1 MTMSDRIPLILV
13 PGLLCTARLFQPQ
26 AAGLADIASV
36 AVADTTPFDNVGDA
50 AAAVL
55 ATAPSRFALGGLSMG
70 GYVAFE
76 VLRRAPE
83 RVAGVALIDTSA
95 RPDTPEQIARRTDLI
110 ALAQRGTFKG
120 VTAQLLP
127 MLIHPDRLQDE
138 ALTGIIFEMA
148 EAVGQE
154 AFVRQQKAIM
164 ARPDSR
170 PDLAGIRCP
179 TLVVVGEDDRLTP
192 PAIAHEMADAISGAT
207 LVTIA
212 DCGHV
217 SSLERPEAVNAAL
230 RRWLGVV

>member
-1 MTMSDRIPLILV
+1 
-13 PGLLCTARLFQPQ
+13 
-26 AAGLADIASV
+26 
-36 AVADTTPFDNVGDA
+36 
-50 AAAVL
+50 
-55 ATAPSRFALGGLSMG
+55 
-70 GYVAFE
+70 

-83 RVAGVALIDTSA
+83 RVRGLALIDTSA

-110 ALAQRGTFKG
+110 ALARRGTFKG

-127 MLIHPDRLQDE
+127 MLIHPDRLEDE

-154 AFVRQQKAIM
+154 AFVRQQQAIM

-170 PDLAGIRCP
+170 PDLAAIRCP
-179 TLVVVGEDDRLTP
+179 TLILVGEDDRLTP
-192 PAIAHEMADAISGAT
+192 PAIAREMADAIPGAI
-207 LVTIA
+207 LETIP

-217 SSLERPEAVNAAL
+217 ASLEQPEAVNAAL

>member
-1 MTMSDRIPLILV
+1 MTMPDRIPLILA

-26 AAGLADIASV
+26 AEGLADFASV
-36 AVADTTPFDNVGDA
+36 AVADTTRFDNVGDA
-50 AAAVL
+50 AAAIL
-55 ATAPSRFALGGLSMG
+55 AAAPPRFALGGLSMG

-83 RVAGVALIDTSA
+83 RVRGLALIDTSA
-95 RPDTPEQIARRTDLI
+95 RPDTSEQIARRTDLI

-127 MLIHPDRLQDE
+127 MLIHPDRLDDE

-154 AFVRQQKAIM
+154 AFIRQQKAIM

-170 PDLAGIRCP
+170 PVLPNIGCP
-179 TLVVVGEDDRLTP
+179 TLVLVGADDRLTP
-192 PAIAHEMADAISGAT
+192 PAIAREMA
-207 LVTIA
+207 
-212 DCGHV
+212 
-217 SSLERPEAVNAAL
+217 AAL
-230 RRWLGVV
+230 PGAILSGVLAVACAALAIFVNGVDRRSHQPPRR

>member
-1 MTMSDRIPLILV
+1 MPDRIPLILV

-26 AAGLADIASV
+26 ADGLSDIASV

-50 AAAVL
+50 AAAIL
-55 ATAPSRFALGGLSMG
+55 AAAPPRFALGGLSMG

-76 VLRRAPE
+76 VLRRAPD
-83 RVAGVALIDTSA
+83 RVRGLALIDTSA

-110 ALAQRGTFKG
+110 ALARRGTFKG

-127 MLIHPDRLQDE
+127 MLIHPDRLHDE
-138 ALTGIIFEMA
+138 ALTGVIFEMA

-154 AFVRQQKAIM
+154 AFIRQQKAIM

-170 PDLAGIRCP
+170 PVLSNIGCP
-179 TLVVVGEDDRLTP
+179 TLVLVGADDRLTP
-192 PAIAHEMADAISGAT
+192 PAIAREMADAIPGAV
-207 LVTIA
+207 LETIP

-217 SSLERPEAVNAAL
+217 SSIERPEAVNAAL
-230 RRWLGVV
+230 RRWLAAM

>member
-1 MTMSDRIPLILV
+1 MTMPDRIPLILA
-13 PGLLCTARLFQPQ
+13 PGLLCTDRLFQPQ
-26 AAGLADIASV
+26 ASGLADIASV

-50 AAAVL
+50 AAAIL
-55 ATAPSRFALGGLSMG
+55 SAAPPRFALGGLSMG

-83 RVAGVALIDTSA
+83 RVRGLALIDTSA

-110 ALAQRGTFKG
+110 ALARRGTFKG

-127 MLIHPDRLQDE
+127 MLIHPDRLEDE

-154 AFVRQQKAIM
+154 AFVRQQQAIM

-179 TLVVVGEDDRLTP
+179 TLVLVGEDDRLTP
-192 PAIAHEMADAISGAT
+192 PAIAREMADAIPGAI
-207 LVTIA
+207 LETIP

-217 SSLERPEAVNAAL
+217 ASLEQPEAVNAAL